1 MVLYLD
7 AVCCPSV
14 CLRAR
19 PAPCR
24 SEWYRPARHRTT
36 GRAAVVFG
44 VCSDYLPPMS
54 TAVQQL
60 RQALERR
67 FPDALPLGTALAP
80 AIGTGVPALDLMLP
94 GGGLARG
101 RVTTWRPGGGATG
114 VLRMA
119 V

>member
-1 MVLYLD
+1 
-7 AVCCPSV
+7 
-14 CLRAR
+14 
-19 PAPCR
+19 
-24 SEWYRPARHRTT
+24 
-36 GRAAVVFG
+36 
-44 VCSDYLPPMS
+44 MS

-60 RQALERR
+60 RQAQERR

-94 GGGLARG
+94 SGGLARG

-119 V
+119 VETAVRRGERSAWVDGDGTLGADDWRRGPLL